1 MSSYRDWMLI
11 ENPNELDER
20 QLREAIKSMGGVA
33 NKRLKRMEKADVSFG
48 EEKGDNTTAGV
59 KRFSVRGKSFSD
71 LKNEFKRVRN
81 FLSNPQSSLSGMWS
95 ALKEVKRK
103 WGRNPTKKMRKDFS
117 KMEKQKKKLGKA
129 METKLTRYEELR
141 RWRKTWNIYNRL
153 IEEGIWAPTEQ
164 DSNQVREIVYTQ
176 IASADIY
183 DLDEDVIWKNVLEK
197 MQYDYEAAQNALEEE
212 SGSSDVSTSS
222 LISMGESD

>member
-1 MSSYRDWMLI
+1 MASYRDWMLI

-20 QLREAIKSMGGVA
+20 QLREAIKSMGRAA
-33 NKRLKRMEKADVSFG
+33 NKRLKRMEEADVYFG
-48 EEKGDNTTAGV
+48 EEKGENTTSGV
-59 KRFSVRGKSFSD
+59 RRFSVRGKSFGD

-103 WGRNPTKKMRKDFS
+103 WGRSPTKKMRKDFS

-129 METKLTRYEELR
+129 METKLTRYDELR

-164 DSNQVREIVYTQ
+164 DSNQVREIVYAQ
-176 IASADIY
+176 IASADID

-212 SGSSDVSTSS
+212 SDNSDISTSS
-222 LISMGESD
+222 LISMGASD